1 MTYATGIQN
10 KAHCHIVCSS
20 KVCRQSMRLSGGDCA
35 IKLWFPDIMILLCR
49 SKIKE
54 LGSSEVAGMHFTEN
68 KSEIQFT
75 LERLSQEFPDKE
87 SLVPRLQ
94 RDGGYT
100 RATFD

>member
-10 KAHCHIVCSS
+10 KAHCHIVCSG
-20 KVCRQSMRLSGGDCA
+20 KVCRQSMRLSGGDCT
-35 IKLWFPDIMILLCR
+35 IKLWCSDIVILLCR

-87 SLVPRLQ
+87 SLPPRLE
-94 RDGGYT
+94 RDGGHT
-100 RATFD
+100 QATFD